1 VVRKALRKRGFVL
14 FFAGFLMS
22 RVSAFVVFGFAA
34 MNIAGSAAADLPP
47 DVLVQSSRVKITR
60 AEFDAELAN
69 VPPGLR
75 TEFAAS
81 SERVSKVMNAILETK
96 SLAVEA
102 RAQGL
107 DKNPDV
113 QARIAAQTDRVLA
126 MARSEQI
133 EREAEAAFD
142 RRRDDFVGRAREI
155 YLVDKAKYTVPD
167 QVRVTHILV
176 RTDKHSK
183 DEALKIAQ
191 EVRTRVVADGADF
204 SALAR
209 QYSEDASVK
218 SNGGNL
224 GWISARQVDRA
235 FWTGAFALQ
244 KQGDISE
251 PILTS
256 FGYHIV
262 RLDGKKAAEL
272 LPFEAVKEQ
281 AMAEV
286 KRDYVKAAKSTV
298 LDGIFKDPTLQM
310 NQPAIDSLTTTMD
323 SELFR
328 KAGAAVGK

>member
-1 VVRKALRKRGFVL
+1 
-14 FFAGFLMS
+14 MS
-22 RVSAFVVFGFAA
+22 RFIAIAVFGIAA
-34 MNIAGSAAADLPP
+34 MNIASSAAADLPP

-60 AEFDAELAN
+60 ADFDAELAN
-69 VPPGLR
+69 VPSALR

-81 SERVSKVMNAILETK
+81 SERVSKVMNSMLETK

-107 DKNPDV
+107 DKDPEV
-113 QARIAAQTDRVLA
+113 QARIAAQIDRVLA

-155 YLVDKAKYTVPD
+155 YLVDKAKYTAPE
-167 QVRVTHILV
+167 QVRVAHILI

-191 EVRTRVVADGADF
+191 EVRARVVADGADF
-204 SALAR
+204 SAVAR

-218 SNGGNL
+218 SNGGNI

-256 FGYHIV
+256 FGYHII

-272 LPFEAVKEQ
+272 QPFEAVKEQ
-281 AMAEV
+281 VMAEV
-286 KRDYVKAAKSTV
+286 KRDYVKAAKNTV
-298 LDGIFKDPTLQM
+298 LDRNLQGPDAADEPARARFADHHAWTPSCFARLARRPASRLRTAPRLLPTWR
-310 NQPAIDSLTTTMD
+310 T
-323 SELFR
+323 
-328 KAGAAVGK
+328 